1 MKNFVIALMVL
12 SGMAA
17 CGQAL
22 TFSNSIVY
30 QTISN
35 ATVNGAGSVIGTA
48 KVSGTGIYARIQN
61 GGLVTTN
68 ALSGQFQISL
78 DGTNWT
84 SVQAYTPTA
93 TNAVIASQPISVSQ
107 FTVYGR
113 VQLTTTNAVQAGAD
127 IVLVPFL

>member
-1 MKNFVIALMVL
+1 MKKFLIALFLV
-12 SGMAA
+12 SGLAA
-17 CGQAL
+17 FGQTL

-35 ATVNGAGSVIGTA
+35 ATVNGSSCVIGTA
-48 KVSGTGIYARIQN
+48 RVSGTGIYARIQN

-84 SVQAYTPTA
+84 SVQAYSPA
-93 TNAVIASQPISVSQ
+93 VTNAAVASQPISVAQ

-127 IVLVPFL
+127 VVLVPFQ